1 MKRWNKPTMS
11 YEDMWEKSKT
21 FTGKDKDMDERVK
34 SMADQTWG
42 IIGGDV
48 LDSLKFSDS
57 KHKETMKRSEVIE
70 VVCDADYMFT
80 HGDDPEAY
88 AYYMYLRDNHP
99 KHRNKIM
106 KEAFP
111 YKTYGF

>member
-42 IIGGDV
+42 IIGGDI
-48 LDSLKFSDS
+48 LQSIEEYGDKP
-57 KHKETMKRSEVIE
+57 EMPRSHVIE
-70 VVCDADYMFT
+70 VVRDADYMLM
-80 HGDDPEAY
+80 HGGDPEAY
-88 AYYMYLRDNHP
+88 AYYLYLRDHHE
-99 KHRNKIM
+99 KHLDKVM
-106 KEAFP
+106 KAAFP
-111 YKTYGF
+111 FKTYGF